1 MARVLIAGFGYV
13 GAELGRVLV
22 GDSHSV
28 WGLSRHPGTPTPGVE
43 PIAADLGVPR
53 SLEELPPNL
62 DYVFYMAS
70 PGGSDD
76 ALYRMAYVVGLSNL
90 IEALTRAEQRPKRI
104 FFVSS
109 TSVYT
114 QRRGE
119 WVDENS
125 RAEPEHFSGKRLIE
139 GERVLLESAYAGTVV
154 RFGGIYG
161 PRRTN
166 LVKSVRAGSA
176 VFWKSRTTWT
186 NRIHRDDCA
195 GVLKHLMQYRP
206 LDSLYLGVDCE
217 PAARSEVLQWLAGA
231 LGAPPPRAVG
241 ASDPALRTARS
252 NKRCCNDRLLA
263 TGYSFEYPTFRE
275 GYSAVLNEVY

>member
-28 WGLSRHPGTPTPGVE
+28 WGLARHPGTPTPGVE
-43 PIAADLGVPR
+43 LIAADLGVPR
-53 SLEELPPNL
+53 SLDELPPNL

-109 TSVYT
+109 TSVLA

-119 WVDENS
+119 
-125 RAEPEHFSGKRLIE
+125 
-139 GERVLLESAYAGTVV
+139 
-154 RFGGIYG
+154 
-161 PRRTN
+161 
-166 LVKSVRAGSA
+166 
-176 VFWKSRTTWT
+176 
-186 NRIHRDDCA
+186 
-195 GVLKHLMQYRP
+195 
-206 LDSLYLGVDCE
+206 
-217 PAARSEVLQWLAGA
+217 
-231 LGAPPPRAVG
+231 
-241 ASDPALRTARS
+241 
-252 NKRCCNDRLLA
+252 
-263 TGYSFEYPTFRE
+263 
-275 GYSAVLNEVY
+275 